1 MVAIIV
7 GVLMVSLW
15 VGSPVDLLREIRQ
28 ARDPVGLILAVLVIS
43 FIIGSFVVMVG

>member
-1 MVAIIV
+1 MAIIV
-7 GVLMVSLW
+7 GLLIVFLW